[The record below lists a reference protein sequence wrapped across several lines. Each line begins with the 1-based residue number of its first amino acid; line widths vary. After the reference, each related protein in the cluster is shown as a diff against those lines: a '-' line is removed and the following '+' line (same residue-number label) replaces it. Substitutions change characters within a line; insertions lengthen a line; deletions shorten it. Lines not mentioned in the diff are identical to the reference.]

1 MEENKARSLVDAL
14 RLRGVDAHLE
24 RPSVYAFAVRV
35 PLPGGRA
42 AVWDT
47 SLGLQAQVLADGVL
61 VGFVPQLP
69 DSQGFS
75 QDEIVE
81 AIAATDYD
89 QPVGAVRGTPAP
101 PAEPLPLPLPG
112 GVFRRLHGGF
122 RG

>member
-35 PLPGGRA
+35 ALPDGRA

-47 SLGLQAQVLADGVL
+47 APDLQAQVLADGVL
-61 VGFVPQLP
+61 VGFVPRLAGSEDFAQEQL
-69 DSQGFS
+69 
-75 QDEIVE
+75 VE
-81 AIAATDYD
+81 AIAAADHD
-89 QPVGAVRGTPAP
+89 RPVGAVREAVP
-101 PAEPLPLPLPG
+101 PPGEALPVPG
-112 GVFRRLHGGF
+112 GVFRRLYDGF

>member
-14 RLRGVDAHLE
+14 RLAGIEAHLE

-35 PLPGGRA
+35 DLPDRRA

-47 SLGLQAQVLADGVL
+47 AHGLQAQVLANGVL
-61 VGFVPQLP
+61 VGFVPQLS
-69 DSQGFS
+69 DSEAFS
-75 QDEIVE
+75 EQQLVD

-89 QPVGAVRGTPAP
+89 RPVAAVRDTPPRSA
-101 PAEPLPLPLPG
+101 APLPLPG

-122 RG
+122 RS